1 MAKGYLKPEIKCYG
15 TAAVSEAVG
24 PAQTQ
29 YVGPTLYFQEAGAN
43 DTDVP
48 QDVVQAA
55 PQAQPT
61 IYKIV

>member
-15 TAAVSEAVG
+15 TVAVSETIG

-29 YVGPTLYFQEAGAN
+29 YVGPTLYFQEAGVN
-43 DTDVP
+43 DTSVP
-48 QDVVQAA
+48 AEYSQAT

>member
-29 YVGPTLYFQEAGAN
+29 YVGPTLYFQEAGG
-43 DTDVP
+43 DDISVP
-48 QDVVQAA
+48 AEYSQVT

-61 IYKIV
+61 IYKTV